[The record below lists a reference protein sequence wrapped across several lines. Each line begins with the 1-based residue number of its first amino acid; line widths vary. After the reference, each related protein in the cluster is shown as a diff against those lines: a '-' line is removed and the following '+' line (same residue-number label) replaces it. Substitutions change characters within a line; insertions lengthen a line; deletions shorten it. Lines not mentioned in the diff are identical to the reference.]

1 MAIFWEEKVERR
13 RHFIGRTCVRVL
25 AVVAMA
31 ASSAATGAAAQDYYK
46 GKVFTVV
53 VASKAGGGTDTAA
66 RVVARYW
73 GDHIPGKP
81 KVVVRNKGVQ
91 VSAANELQHSTRPD
105 GLTVAVFAGAGSL
118 GPVARKAKG
127 VRYNPLDWGIVGS
140 VDRGPS
146 IMILRK
152 SAHERLY
159 DKSKPPVTIGSVSTD
174 REQDAIAVLGG
185 EALGWNIKF
194 VLGYPSSNQ
203 IYLAYERGEV
213 DMFGSGTADI
223 IERFVKEGHTMA
235 LLSEVARPDFKNV
248 PTLEAVLG
256 AKKPT
261 GLLWKA
267 YRSWGAGAVDK
278 YFALPPKSKPEQLKT
293 LRESFMATMRSPAFA
308 KAAADQL
315 GEGATPVNGQ
325 ETYERIEA
333 ALHIPDDVI
342 ATIRTLRQKYGLPQ
356 ITSKK

>member
-1 MAIFWEEKVERR
+1 MLHSTGFLRGGIIA
-13 RHFIGRTCVRVL
+13 
-25 AVVAMA
+25 
-31 ASSAATGAAAQDYYK
+31 GAALFVSAVTGPAAFAADYYA
-46 GKVFTVV
+46 GKVVTVV
-53 VASKAGGGTDTAA
+53 VASKAGGGTDTTA
-66 RVVARYW
+66 RVVARFW
-73 GDHIPGKP
+73 GEHIPGKP
-81 KVVVRNKGVQ
+81 QVVVRNKGVQ

-105 GLTVAVFAGAGSL
+105 GLTVAVFAGAGSI

-185 EALGWNIKF
+185 EALGWNVKF

-223 IERFVKEGHTMA
+223 IERFLKDGNTMA
-235 LLSEVARPDFKNV
+235 LVAEVARPDFKNV
-248 PTLEAVLG
+248 QTFEQMLG

-261 GLLWKA
+261 GVLWRA
-267 YRSWGAGAVDK
+267 YRSWGAGTVDK
-278 YFALPPKSKPEQLKT
+278 YFAMPPKTRAEHLAIM
-293 LRESFMATMRSPAFA
+293 RESFMATMKSPAFV
-308 KAAADQL
+308 KAAGDQL
-315 GEGATPVNGQ
+315 GEGATPVGGQ
-325 ETYERIEA
+325 DTFERIEA
-333 ALHIPDDVI
+333 GLQVPEDVI
-342 ATIRTLRQKYGLPQ
+342 AEIRRLRAKYSLPQ
-356 ITSKK
+356 IDAKKN

>member
-1 MAIFWEEKVERR
+1 MKERR
-13 RHFIGRTCVRVL
+13 HILSVAGFAG
-25 AVVAMA
+25 VVFMLGGAL
-31 ASSAATGAAAQDYYK
+31 ATGFPAAAQAADYYK
-46 GKVFTVV
+46 GKTLTVM
-53 VASKAGGGTDTAA
+53 VASKAGGGTDTTA
-66 RVVARYW
+66 RVVARFW

-81 KVVVRNKGVQ
+81 QVLIRNKGVQ

-152 SAHERLY
+152 SAFDRLY

-223 IERFVKEGHTMA
+223 IERFVKEGNTMA
-235 LLSEVARPDFKNV
+235 LVAEVARPDFKNV
-248 PTLEAVLG
+248 PTLEAMLG

-267 YRSWGAGAVDK
+267 YRSWGAGTVDK
-278 YFALPPKSKPEQLKT
+278 YFAMPPKTRPEHLKIM
-293 LRESFMATMRSPAFA
+293 RESFMATMRSPAFV
-308 KAAADQL
+308 KAAGDQL
-315 GEGATPVNGQ
+315 GEGATPVSGP
-325 ETYERIEA
+325 ETHERIEA
-333 ALHIPDDVI
+333 GLQIPDDVV
-342 ATIRTLRQKYGLPQ
+342 ATIRKLREKYSLPQ
-356 ITSKK
+356 ITTKK